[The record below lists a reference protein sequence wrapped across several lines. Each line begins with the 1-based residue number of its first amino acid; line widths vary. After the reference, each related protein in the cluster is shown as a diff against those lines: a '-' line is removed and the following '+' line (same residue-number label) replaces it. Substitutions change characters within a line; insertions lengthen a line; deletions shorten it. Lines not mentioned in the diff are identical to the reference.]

1 MSGLIRR
8 EDIPYVDLNSDMP
21 HSNVR
26 VWVAFKEQV
35 DVLPSA
41 DAVEVVRC
49 KDCRYSHMTYDGEC
63 KYCDKWKED
72 GEALYLDGDFYC
84 AYGERKEKCKECWY
98 WSEVHKHCENKGGC
112 QFKPYGEYKDGKE
125 E

>member
-1 MSGLIRR
+1 MRLIDADALRDNMQWSIDHDMYDKPYDYLA
-8 EDIPYVDLNSDMP
+8 DIDD
-21 HSNVR
+21 
-26 VWVAFKEQV
+26 AQTI
-35 DVLPSA
+35 

-49 KDCRYSHMTYDGEC
+49 KDCRYSHMTYDGDC

-72 GEALYLDGDFYC
+72 GEALYLEGDFYC
-84 AYGERKEKCKECWY
+84 AYGERKKKCKECWY
-98 WSEVHKHCENKGGC
+98 WSEVHKHCENNGGC

>member
-1 MSGLIRR
+1 MSDLVRR
-8 EDIPYVDLNSDMP
+8 EDIPYIDLNSDMP
-21 HSNVR
+21 HSSVR

-49 KDCRYSHMTYDGEC
+49 KDCRYSHMTYDGGC
-63 KYCDKWKED
+63 KYCDKWNED

-84 AYGERKEKCKECWY
+84 SYGE
-98 WSEVHKHCENKGGC
+98 H
-112 QFKPYGEYKDGKE
+112 KDGKE

>member
-8 EDIPYVDLNSDMP
+8 EDIPYVDINSDMP
-21 HSNVR
+21 HSSVR
-26 VWVAFKEQV
+26 VWVAFKEQI

-49 KDCRYSHMTYDGEC
+49 KDCRYSHMTYDGDC
-63 KYCDKWKED
+63 KYCDKWEED

-84 AYGERKEKCKECWY
+84 AYGERKE
-98 WSEVHKHCENKGGC
+98 SE
-112 QFKPYGEYKDGKE
+112 
-125 E
+125 